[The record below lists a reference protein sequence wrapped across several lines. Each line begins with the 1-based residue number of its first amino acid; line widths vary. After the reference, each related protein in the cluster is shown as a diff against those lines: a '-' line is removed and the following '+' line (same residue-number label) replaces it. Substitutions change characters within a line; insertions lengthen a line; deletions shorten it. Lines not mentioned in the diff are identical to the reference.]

1 LLRLIGDIGGL
12 ASGVVLLG
20 QILVI
25 SYSRFNASAFMLH
38 KLFKT
43 SSEDFRTQR
52 KLMKPA
58 MSNFMEREGGLND
71 SSDGDDTYLRNL
83 PNSTIIDYIKDD
95 FLNRLPIK

>member
-1 LLRLIGDIGGL
+1 
-12 ASGVVLLG
+12 
-20 QILVI
+20 
-25 SYSRFNASAFMLH
+25 
-38 KLFKT
+38 
-43 SSEDFRTQR
+43 
-52 KLMKPA
+52 MKPA